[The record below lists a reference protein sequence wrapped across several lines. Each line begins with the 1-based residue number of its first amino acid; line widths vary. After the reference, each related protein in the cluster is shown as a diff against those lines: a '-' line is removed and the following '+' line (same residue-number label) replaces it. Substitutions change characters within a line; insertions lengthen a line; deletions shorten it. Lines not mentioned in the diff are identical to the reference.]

1 MIISLDKLIRKE
13 IDKLD
18 LSFLENVDTIRN
30 GEYNLST
37 PLKVEGKISNTNKAL
52 YLDIE
57 VEFTFVDNCSRCLKE
72 VQVPIKYLV
81 QGFLVKDDF
90 DEEDFEEDIFVF
102 NGFELDIM
110 DIIDQTIDFE
120 IPLKV
125 LCSEDCKG
133 LCQYCGTNLNI
144 EKCSCNEVANDE
156 DVIDPRFAKLKDI
169 FKND

>member
-37 PLKVEGKISNTNKAL
+37 PLKVEGKISNTNKGL

-90 DEEDFEEDIFVF
+90 DETLDRVF
-102 NGFELDIM
+102 I
-110 DIIDQTIDFE
+110 
-120 IPLKV
+120 
-125 LCSEDCKG
+125 
-133 LCQYCGTNLNI
+133 
-144 EKCSCNEVANDE
+144 
-156 DVIDPRFAKLKDI
+156 
-169 FKND
+169 

>member
-30 GEYNLST
+30 GEYKLSS
-37 PLKVEGKISNTNKAL
+37 PLKVEGKISNTNKGL

-72 VQVPIKYLV
+72 VQVPIKYSV
-81 QGFLVKDDF
+81 QGFLVKDNF

-110 DIIDQTIDFE
+110 DIIEQTIDFE

-156 DVIDPRFAKLKDI
+156 DIIDPRFAKLKDI

>member
-1 MIISLDKLIRKE
+1 
-13 IDKLD
+13 
-18 LSFLENVDTIRN
+18 
-30 GEYNLST
+30 
-37 PLKVEGKISNTNKAL
+37 
-52 YLDIE
+52 
-57 VEFTFVDNCSRCLKE
+57 FVDNCSRCIKE